1 MLFYNNKKNNYILPR
16 MKNNMCVI
24 MKTDITSAQKICG
37 QVGQSFLSYCTNA
50 DHIFISWYLFYSE
63 LNH

>member
-1 MLFYNNKKNNYILPR
+1 
-16 MKNNMCVI
+16 

-37 QVGQSFLSYCTNA
+37 QVSHSFLSYCTNA
-50 DHIFISWYLFYSE
+50 DHIFSWYLFYSE

>member
-1 MLFYNNKKNNYILPR
+1 MLFYNNKKNNYILAR

-37 QVGQSFLSYCTNA
+37 QVGHSFLSYCTNA
-50 DHIFISWYLFYSE
+50 GHIFSWYLFYSE